1 MPDIKRIL
9 QEIQARSIW
18 RVLGV
23 YALSSWLTLLAIQ
36 VLTTVAGLPSWFPD
50 LALGFL
56 LIGLPPVLALAWL
69 RERPGAAEAAHGG
82 HGSGDAGGTTD
93 LAPPMASGG
102 EGAPPGV
109 GEESQR
115 SRRPG
120 LLPSPGLLALGLAG
134 LILGGMALAWVFF
147 GLPFGWSGEEGTP
160 GPRVAVLPY
169 HWAASPS
176 MGVAAGWDPAGG
188 PDGHTPPD
196 GEETLEAL
204 ALALHEDLLLRL
216 ATVDGITPFSPRSM
230 VALGKSVYGES
241 VQEEPGAGVARAR
254 DAGAQA
260 ILWVELGRAE
270 NGFHLSARLFN
281 ARGRERWSGTFQVE
295 DPPSGIFQAQAELAL
310 QVLAFLGL
318 PSDAGDH
325 ALLEGVPTQDMDALR
340 LYARGRALRRDGD
353 RDGSG
358 DGHRDGSRDEEGLGT
373 QVGEGTLGEAERL
386 FLEAVER
393 DPAFALAWSALS
405 ETRSLLFRTGTS
417 RGDRGATT
425 HLERSWTAADRALRL
440 DPEDPL
446 ARLAVGHLLAWG
458 DAIGGA
464 QRALHEYRRAAGRLP
479 GWAPVHQAMGEVAR
493 RTGDWNTAL
502 AAWERSVELEPG
514 LARIRLELGF
524 THHLLRDYPRAIAH
538 LEAAVATDPELE
550 VARSI
555 LFQSRLSRWGDLD
568 SARVA
573 LESVPDPE
581 SLPLTRFLAHFY
593 GREFGAAGEVASG
606 LASSPSPSSPS
617 LQSGPVRLTAP
628 CTVYTPARMLGT
640 IRAFIG
646 QVEGSRNELA
656 LARDELLSELS
667 RGPHDPGTLAALG
680 EVLALRGDGAEAR
693 HFAERAVRLLPVERD
708 AVEGPACLAALA
720 RTRVLVGQTG
730 EALDL
735 LEWILAIPGPT
746 SPGELRFDP
755 TWDPLRSNPRFQALL
770 GPNPGNR

>member
-1 MPDIKRIL
+1 MPELKRIL
-9 QEIQARSIW
+9 EEIQARSIW
-18 RVLGV
+18 KVLGV
-23 YALSSWLTLLAIQ
+23 YALSSWLTLLVIQ

-56 LIGLPPVLALAWL
+56 VMALPPVLALAWL
-69 RERPGAAEAAHGG
+69 RDGSGTAEPPHGPEDTGRAADLPLTSASRTTDSQPGA
-82 HGSGDAGGTTD
+82 SGE
-93 LAPPMASGG
+93 SGRTRG
-102 EGAPPGV
+102 PA
-109 GEESQR
+109 
-115 SRRPG
+115 
-120 LLPSPGLLALGLAG
+120 LLPVPGLLALGVGVLV
-134 LILGGMALAWVFF
+134 LGGLALAWFSV

-169 HWAASPS
+169 RS
-176 MGVAAGWDPAGG
+176 VAFDSGEVAIGDRAIGDVATGNDPDGGWDGNS
-188 PDGHTPPD
+188 PPQ
-196 GEETLEAL
+196 GTESLEAL
-204 ALALHEDLLLRL
+204 ALTLHEDLLLRL
-216 ATVDGITPFSPRSM
+216 ATVNGITPFSPSSM
-230 VALGKSVYGES
+230 AALGKPVNAEP

-270 NGFHLSARLFN
+270 NGIHLSARLFN

-295 DPPSGIFQAQAELAL
+295 DPPAGLFRAQAELAL

-325 ALLEGVPTQDMDALR
+325 ALLEAVPTQDMDALR
-340 LYARGRALRRDGD
+340 LYAWGRALRRDGN
-353 RDGSG
+353 
-358 DGHRDGSRDEEGLGT
+358 RDGSRDDKGPDT

-393 DPAFALAWSALS
+393 DPEFAHAWSALS
-405 ETRSLLFRTGTS
+405 ETRSLLFRMGAS
-417 RGDRGATT
+417 RGERGATT

-458 DAIGGA
+458 DAVGGA
-464 QRALHEYRRAAGRLP
+464 QRALHEYRRAAVRLP

-493 RTGDWNTAL
+493 RTGDWDTAL
-502 AAWERSVELEPG
+502 AAWERSVELEPWM
-514 LARIRLELGF
+514 ARIRFELGL

-538 LEAAVATDPELE
+538 LEAAMATDPELE

-573 LESVPDPE
+573 LESVPDSE

-593 GREFGAAGEVASG
+593 GREFGAAGQVASG
-606 LASSPSPSSPS
+606 LASSPSPSSQS

-656 LARDELLSELS
+656 LARDELVAELS

-720 RTRVLVGQTG
+720 RTRVLVGQTRA
-730 EALDL
+730 ALDL

>member
-18 RVLGV
+18 KVLGV

-50 LALGFL
+50 LALGL
-56 LIGLPPVLALAWL
+56 LLVGLPPVLALAWL
-69 RERPGAAEAAHGG
+69 RE
-82 HGSGDAGGTTD
+82 GSGTVEPPHGPEDVGRTPD

-115 SRRPG
+115 SRRPS

-134 LILGGMALAWVFF
+134 LILGGMALAWIFF
-147 GLPFGWSGEEGTP
+147 GLPFGWSGGEGTP

-176 MGVAAGWDPAGG
+176 MDVAEGRDADWG
-188 PDGHTPPD
+188 PDGHTLPE
-196 GEETLEAL
+196 GEGTLEAL
-204 ALALHEDLLLRL
+204 ALTLHEDLLLRL

-230 VALGKSVYGES
+230 GALGKPVHGES
-241 VQEEPGAGVARAR
+241 LEEEPGAGVARAR
-254 DAGAQA
+254 DAGAQV
-260 ILWVELGRAE
+260 ILWVELGGAE

-295 DPPSGIFQAQAELAL
+295 DPPAGLFRAQAELAL

-325 ALLEGVPTQDMDALR
+325 ALLEAVPTQDMDALR
-340 LYARGRALRRDGD
+340 LYAWGRALRRDGN
-353 RDGSG
+353 
-358 DGHRDGSRDEEGLGT
+358 RDGSRDDKGPDT

-393 DPAFALAWSALS
+393 DPEFAHAWSALS
-405 ETRSLLFRTGTS
+405 ETRSLLFRMGAS
-417 RGDRGATT
+417 RGERGATT

-458 DAIGGA
+458 DAVGGA
-464 QRALHEYRRAAGRLP
+464 QRALHEYRRAAVRLP

-493 RTGDWNTAL
+493 RTGDWDTAL
-502 AAWERSVELEPG
+502 AAWERSVELEPWM
-514 LARIRLELGF
+514 ARIRFELGL

-538 LEAAVATDPELE
+538 LEAAMATDPELE

-573 LESVPDPE
+573 LESVPDSE

-593 GREFGAAGEVASG
+593 GREFGAAGQVASG
-606 LASSPSPSSPS
+606 LASSPSPSSQS

-656 LARDELLSELS
+656 LARDELVAELS

-720 RTRVLVGQTG
+720 RTRVLVGQTRA
-730 EALDL
+730 ALDL